1 MTTRNV
7 PEHLNQSHDGKSK
20 GERHLLME
28 QDVNVSH
35 ALCYKLSF
43 GHIFILTIKNIFTF
57 VRLIRQ
63 NIQMLPQNV
72 LGHLFIKFKLNSASF
87 VCRKLQRFIYRNSN
101 SSSLSL
107 KLQICR

>member
-43 GHIFILTIKNIFTF
+43 GHIFILTIKNIYYICTTNKAKYTNVTTECFRTF
-57 VRLIRQ
+57 I
-63 NIQMLPQNV
+63 N
-72 LGHLFIKFKLNSASF
+72 
-87 VCRKLQRFIYRNSN
+87 
-101 SSSLSL
+101 
-107 KLQICR
+107 